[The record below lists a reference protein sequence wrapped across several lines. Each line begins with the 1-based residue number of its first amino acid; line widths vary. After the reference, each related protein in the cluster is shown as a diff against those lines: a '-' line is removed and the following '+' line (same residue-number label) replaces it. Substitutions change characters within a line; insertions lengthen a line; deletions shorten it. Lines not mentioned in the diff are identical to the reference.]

1 MNNNETFLYTP
12 NTSKNAVFNM
22 WMAFPGC
29 EAFSMSSLGYLWM
42 FKCIDELEDVN
53 IERICSDTV
62 STKLR
67 ADEIDLI
74 GFSFS
79 FDMDFLTIF
88 SMLEKYNIPLKYA
101 ERNKNMPLIF
111 AGGPVVSANPEPYSA
126 FFDFIIIGDGED
138 VNLKVVEVCKENR
151 DKDKSYILSELSK
164 IEGIYVPSLKP
175 AKVKKLTKRLE
186 ECIYTP
192 IISGKAFFPHTF
204 IIEVARGCA
213 NRCGFCLAS
222 YLNLP
227 LRFMPY
233 EHVIK
238 AIDEGLNH
246 TNKIALLGAQLSAHP
261 QFDKIC
267 DYIYRK
273 IEGGQKIE
281 MSVSSL
287 RTDSIKPEI
296 LKTLIAAGQKNI
308 TLAIEA
314 GSERLRKVINKNL
327 TEEQIIKAV
336 EIAANEG
343 LKGFKFYG
351 MLGLPT
357 ETIEDVNE
365 MLALATKIKNKYKH
379 FDISF
384 GFSTFVPK
392 ACTPFQ
398 WCGREA
404 TKLLEEKERYLKKEL
419 HKLGVKASFSSAKWD
434 YWQAVLSRGD
444 CSLSDF
450 LIETYRLGGKLGAFR
465 SAAKKYRINADNFAL
480 ETYDFEK
487 ELPWDFID
495 IKPGKKFLIEECK
508 KLTSG
513 CTQADYH

>member
-1 MNNNETFLYTP
+1 MSSNEICLYTP
-12 NTSKNAVFNM
+12 NKNKNSGFNM

-29 EAFSMSSLGYLWM
+29 EAFSLSSLGYLWM
-42 FKCIDELEDVN
+42 FKSIDESEDVN
-53 IERICSDTV
+53 IERICSDTQK
-62 STKLR
+62 TELR

-88 SMLEKYNIPLKYA
+88 SMLEKYAIPLKSS
-101 ERNKNMPLIF
+101 ERNSNHPLIF
-111 AGGPVVSANPEPYSA
+111 AGGPVVSANPEPYRE

-138 VNLKVVEVCKENR
+138 VNLKVVNICKSNKNR
-151 DKDKSYILSELSK
+151 GKSSILEEISK
-164 IEGIYVPSLKP
+164 LDGIYVPSLKQTR
-175 AKVKKLTKRLE
+175 VKKLTKRLE

-192 IISGKAFFPHTF
+192 ILSANAFFPHTF

-233 EHVIK
+233 QDVID
-238 AIDEGLNH
+238 AIDEGLKH

-261 QFDKIC
+261 QFEQIC
-267 DYIYRK
+267 DYIYKK
-273 IEGGQKIE
+273 IKSGQKIE

-296 LKTLIAAGQKNI
+296 LRTLIAAGQKNI

-327 TEEQIIKAV
+327 TEEQIMQAV

-357 ETIEDVNE
+357 ETQNDIDE
-365 MLALATKIKNKYKH
+365 MITLAKKIKNKYKH

-392 ACTPFQ
+392 ANTPFQ
-398 WCGREA
+398 WIGRES
-404 TKLLEEKERYLKKEL
+404 TKTLEEKERYLKKEL
-419 HKLGVKASFSSAKWD
+419 HKIGVKASFSSAKWD

-444 CSLSDF
+444 GSFADF
-450 LIETYRLGGKLGAFR
+450 LIETYRQGGKLGAFR
-465 SAAKKYRINADNFAL
+465 SAAKKCNINADTYAF
-480 ETYDFEK
+480 ETYEYEK
-487 ELPWDFID
+487 ELPWDFIE
-495 IKPGKKFLIEECK
+495 IKPGKPFLSEECK
-508 KLTSG
+508 KLIS
-513 CTQADYH
+513 A

>member
-1 MNNNETFLYTP
+1 MNSTETFLYSP
-12 NTSKNAVFNM
+12 NTNKNAVFNM

-42 FKCIDELEDVN
+42 FKSIDEIEDVN

-62 STKLR
+62 KTRFR
-67 ADEIDLI
+67 AEEIDLI

-88 SMLEKYNIPLKYA
+88 SMLEKYKIPLKAAHRTDDY
-101 ERNKNMPLIF
+101 PLIF
-111 AGGPVVSANPEPYSA
+111 AGGPVVSANPEPYA
-126 FFDFIIIGDGED
+126 DFFDFIIIGDGED
-138 VNLKVVEVCKENR
+138 VNLQVVNKCKNMQR
-151 DKDKSYILSELSK
+151 KDRNELLNELAK
-164 IEGIYVPSLKP
+164 IEGIYVPSIKQG
-175 AKVKKLTKRLE
+175 KVKKLTKRLE

-192 IISGKAFFPHTF
+192 ILSGSAFFPHTF
-204 IIEVARGCA
+204 ILEVARGCA

-233 EHVIK
+233 QDVID
-238 AIDEGLNH
+238 AIELGLSK

-267 DYIYRK
+267 DYIYQK
-273 IEGGQKIE
+273 IASGQKIE

-287 RTDSIKPEI
+287 RTDSITPKI

-327 TEEQIIKAV
+327 QEEQILKAV
-336 EIAANEG
+336 EIAAKEG

-357 ETIEDVNE
+357 ETQADIDE
-365 MLALATKIKNKYKH
+365 MIALAKKIKNLYKG

-392 ACTPFQ
+392 ANTPFQ

-404 TKLLEEKERYLKKEL
+404 TKSLEDKERYLKKEL
-419 HKLGVKASFSSAKWD
+419 HKIGVKAAFSSAKWD

-444 CSLSDF
+444 RRLGDF
-450 LIETYRLGGKLGAFR
+450 LIETYKNGGKLGAFK
-465 SAAKKYRINADNFAL
+465 SAAKKYNINTDYYALDNYSY
-480 ETYDFEK
+480 THP
-487 ELPWDFID
+487 LPWDFID
-495 IKPGKKFLIEECK
+495 IKPGRDFLIQENK
-508 KLTSG
+508 RLLDYSG
-513 CTQADYH
+513 V